1 MEFRLRVAQVKLIEF
16 SRWLLA
22 DALGFGA
29 LCSGLSCKSVRDG
42 RLDLLGH
49 SSWVP
54 LGEDFVALDGFL
66 SLAGAHIVEC
76 GLTRETTT

>member
-1 MEFRLRVAQVKLIEF
+1 MEFRLCMAQVKLIEF

-29 LCSGLSCKSVRDG
+29 LCSGLSCKNVRDG
-42 RLDLLGH
+42 RLDLLGY
-49 SSWVP
+49 SSWIP

-66 SLAGAHIVEC
+66 SLAGAHIV
-76 GLTRETTT
+76 